1 MPVSQRRSLAK
12 AASKPELPRFQ
23 PTSRAAWRAWLK
35 KNHATSPGVLLVY
48 AKKHTGLS
56 SLDWDEAVEEALCF
70 GWIDSKRLPLD
81 ADYFLQIF
89 TPRTPKSR
97 WSGLNKKR
105 VAALIEAGLMTKAG
119 QAAIDLAKRTGTWA
133 AFDHIE
139 AMEMPPDLKKAIA
152 NTRGAAAKFEAL
164 TPSRQKQFLY
174 FMNDAKKEE
183 TRMKR
188 IAYLLKQLSS

>member
-1 MPVSQRRSLAK
+1 
-12 AASKPELPRFQ
+12 
-23 PTSRAAWRAWLK
+23 
-35 KNHATSPGVLLVY
+35 VLLVY

-70 GWIDSKRLPLD
+70 GWIDSKRMPLD

-89 TPRTPKSR
+89 TPRKPKSR

-105 VAALIEAGLMTKAG
+105 VAELAKAGLMMPAG
-119 QAAIDLAKRTGTWA
+119 LAAIDLAKKTGAWS

-139 AMEMPPDLKKAIA
+139 AMVLPPDLKRALA
-152 NTRGAAAKFEAL
+152 RTPGAAAKFKAL
-164 TPSRQKQFLY
+164 SPSRQKQFLY

-183 TRMKR
+183 TRVKR
-188 IAYLLKQLSS
+188 IAYLLKQLS